1 MSQDTYHHGDLRNAL
16 LAAVGQVIE
25 EKGVG
30 AVSLREAARRA
41 GVSHAAPSHHF
52 GDKIGMLTAFAA
64 RGFEE
69 FGSRLQAAADAVAS
83 EGVDAQLRAIG
94 FEYLRFAVERR
105 PYFEVMFRSEMH
117 DNADPDLKSI
127 SHNSFGVL
135 MGVVEAMDP
144 DELNGADPMHIAMRA
159 WATVHGLATLWLDG
173 ALSKF
178 TDEDLF
184 SLVRGVFAVNDKA

>member
-1 MSQDTYHHGDLRNAL
+1 MAQATYHHGDLRNAL
-16 LAAVGQVIE
+16 LEAVGEIISE
-25 EKGVG
+25 NGVG

-41 GVSHAAPSHHF
+41 GVSHAAPAHHF
-52 GDKIGMLTAFAA
+52 GDKMGMLTAFAA

-69 FGSRLQAAADAVAS
+69 FGRRLQVAADAAAADGA
-83 EGVDAQLRAIG
+83 EAQFRAIG
-94 FEYLRFAVERR
+94 VEYLRFAVERQ

-117 DNADPDLKSI
+117 DSADPDLECI
-127 SHNSFGVL
+127 SHDSFGVL

-144 DELNGADPMHIAMRA
+144 AELGGADPMHVAMGA

-173 ALSKF
+173 ALSQF

-184 SLVRGVFAVNDKA
+184 TLVQGVFEADVHV

>member
-1 MSQDTYHHGDLRNAL
+1 MSQDAYHHGDLRNAL
-16 LAAVGQVIE
+16 LEAVGQIIE

-30 AVSLREAARRA
+30 GVSLREAARRA

-52 GDKIGMLTAFAA
+52 GDKIGMLSAFAA

-69 FGSRLQAAADAVAS
+69 FGNRMQAAADAVAG

-94 FEYLRFAVERR
+94 IEYLRFAVERR

-117 DNADPDLKSI
+117 DNEDPEFKRI
-127 SHNSFGVL
+127 SHDSFGVL
-135 MGVVEAMDP
+135 MGVVAAMDP
-144 DELNGADPMHIAMRA
+144 AELNGADPMHVAMGA

-173 ALSKF
+173 VLSQF

-184 SLVRGVFAVNDKA
+184 SLVQGVFATDVKA